1 MTGSFDYASLK
12 ELLKDT
18 NAEVLLPT
26 DGEAYEKSIQR
37 WSEHCMKRAVSLP
50 ENKVLFLVPQCGHG
64 LVLLSQNY
72 YLRVECT
79 LTYV

>member
-37 WSEHCMKRAVSLP
+37 WSEHCIKRAVSLP
-50 ENKVLFLVPQCGHG
+50 EAKSLLLFPQCGHG
-64 LVLLSQNY
+64 IALLSQHY
-72 YLRVECT
+72 YFRVGCI
-79 LTYV
+79 LTQV